1 MEHTY
6 EALYTI
12 VKNAGELLLSA
23 VNIADTVTEKG
34 QACDLVTI
42 YDKAVQ
48 DRLCKELQEAY
59 PHCGIY
65 AEEGDLCDIAQR
77 DSYFIIDPID
87 GTTNFVRGLH
97 HSSISVGLFSK
108 GEIIAAVVCN
118 PFAGELFTAEKG
130 KGAFLNGTPL
140 RVTDADLSNS
150 LVLFGS
156 AIYYRDTV
164 PATLRFVEELFP
176 LCIDFRRGGSAAL
189 DLCYVAAGK
198 ADLFFEC
205 CLRPWDYA
213 AGSLILTEA
222 GGLVS
227 ALDGS
232 PLRFYDRCSV
242 AAGNPNNYPGLI
254 ELSRRI
260 AQEPDM
266 KGRIK

>member
-1 MEHTY
+1 MEK
-6 EALYTI
+6 LYTI
-12 VKNAGELLLSA
+12 VKSAGELMRSA
-23 VNIADTVTEKG
+23 VNIRDTVTEKG
-34 QACDLVTI
+34 QACDLVTL
-42 YDKAVQ
+42 YDRAVQ
-48 DRLCKELQEAY
+48 DKVVRELKEAY

-65 AEEGDLCDIAQR
+65 AEEDDLCDIDH

-87 GTTNFVRGLH
+87 GTTNFVRELH
-97 HSSISVGLFSK
+97 HSCISVGLWSK
-108 GEIIAAVVCN
+108 GEIVAAAVYN
-118 PFAGELFTAEKG
+118 PFAEELFTAEKG
-130 KGAFLNGTPL
+130 KGAYLNGKPL
-140 RVTDADLSNS
+140 RVTDPDLPNS

-164 PATLRFVEELFP
+164 PATVRFVEELFP

-189 DLCYVAAGK
+189 DLCYLAAGR

-213 AGSLILTEA
+213 AGSLIVTEA
-222 GGLVS
+222 GGVVT

-242 AAGNPNNYPGLI
+242 AAGNPKNHPALI
-254 ELSRRI
+254 ELSHRI

>member
-1 MEHTY
+1 MER
-6 EALYTI
+6 LYAI
-12 VKNAGELLLSA
+12 VKSAGELMLSA
-23 VNIADTVTEKG
+23 VNIQDTVTEKG
-34 QACDLVTI
+34 QACDLVTA
-42 YDKAVQ
+42 YDRAVQ
-48 DRLCKELQEAY
+48 DKVVRELKEAY
-59 PHCGIY
+59 PYCGIY
-65 AEEGDLCDIAQR
+65 AEEDDLCDIDH

-87 GTTNFVRGLH
+87 GTTNFVRELH
-97 HSSISVGLFSK
+97 HSCISVGLYTK
-108 GEIIAAVVCN
+108 GEIVAAAVYN
-118 PFAGELFTAEKG
+118 PFAQELFTAEKG
-130 KGAFLNGTPL
+130 KGAYLNGNRL
-140 RVTDADLSNS
+140 RMTDVELSGS

-164 PATLRFVEELFP
+164 PATIRFVEELLP
-176 LCIDFRRGGSAAL
+176 GCIDFRRGGSAAL

-213 AGSLILTEA
+213 AGSLMVTEA
-222 GGLVS
+222 GGVVT

-242 AAGNPNNYPGLI
+242 AAGNPKNHPALI
-254 ELSRRI
+254 ELSHRI